1 MNKLVLIRH
10 GESLWNRDQRFTGW
24 VDIDITER
32 GARQAR
38 HAATLLKEAG
48 YSFDLAFTSVL
59 KRAIRSQWIIADE
72 LDLMW
77 IPQISHWRL
86 NEKHY
91 GALTGLSKKA
101 AAIQYGQE
109 QVLLWRRSYDTRAP
123 ALEEEDPRSSRN
135 DPRYAQLAPAQI
147 PLTESLEDTV
157 LRILPLWNESIAPAI
172 MAGKRVI
179 ITAHGNSIRALIK
192 HLDHISNQAIVDL
205 DIPNGVPIIYTL
217 DNDLQVIS
225 REIMTCT
232 HAEA

>member
-1 MNKLVLIRH
+1 MHKLVLIRH

-32 GARQAR
+32 GARQAQQ
-38 HAATLLKEAG
+38 AATLLKEAG
-48 YSFDLAFTSVL
+48 YSFDMAFTSVL

-91 GALTGLSKKA
+91 GALTGLSKTA

-123 ALEEEDPRSSRN
+123 ALEREDPRSSRY
-135 DPRYAQLAPAQI
+135 DPRYAQLDPAQI

-179 ITAHGNSIRALIK
+179 ITAHGNSI
-192 HLDHISNQAIVDL
+192 
-205 DIPNGVPIIYTL
+205 
-217 DNDLQVIS
+217 
-225 REIMTCT
+225 
-232 HAEA
+232 